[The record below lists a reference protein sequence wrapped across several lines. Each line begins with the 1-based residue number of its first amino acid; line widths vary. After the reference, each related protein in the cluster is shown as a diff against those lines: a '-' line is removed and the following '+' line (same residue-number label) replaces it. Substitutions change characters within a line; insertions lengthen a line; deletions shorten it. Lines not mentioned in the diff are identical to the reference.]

1 MTQTYSVVGYLHFY
15 SVDTDQEE
23 TDVLVTRAWRGS
35 QDLDLSDH
43 TLSHDGRHYIL
54 SQEEIY
60 SRLQPGDVVE
70 NNYCHGLYRVVFE

>member
-1 MTQTYSVVGYLHFY
+1 MTQTYSTNYLHFY

-35 QDLDLSDH
+35 QELDLEDASQ
-43 TLSHDGRHYIL
+43 SSVGNHYTL
-54 SQEEIY
+54 SQEEVY
-60 SRLQPGDVVE
+60 SLLQAGDVVE